1 MWRDPWISWVFA
13 HDILYCTMQNHACL
27 YCMCIYATN
36 KSCSV
41 SYICIYPEY
50 LNGHAMEIS
59 WNIMDDLFILCYPNI
74 VPTKKN
80 MWWTTAAASWVF
92 WFEDQSNPCPAVSG
106 TTPFVHLCV
115 WWNAVVRMM
124 LDCIGVKAPRRYLI
138 HWISWDHIGT
148 IWYHLVMT
156 SPWFFDGPN
165 RNRWFTY
172 ENSMV
177 DLSMANFFRH
187 NQMVIPRL
195 PMWSLFW
202 MAWSLARLLP
212 CHRRQVLPAALS
224 SLCRFSWPISRS
236 PLEIEEPKMD
246 LPSGKLT

>member
-74 VPTKKN
+74 VPTKIN
-80 MWWTTAAASWVF
+80 MWFKTAAASWVF
-92 WFEDQSNPCPAVSG
+92 WFEDQSNPCPICVQARH
-106 TTPFVHLCV
+106 HLYIC
-115 WWNAVVRMM
+115 AYDETQSVVRMM

-138 HWISWDHIGT
+138 HGISWDHIGT
-148 IWYHLVMT
+148 IWLWLRHG
-156 SPWFFDGPN
+156 F
-165 RNRWFTY
+165 
-172 ENSMV
+172 
-177 DLSMANFFRH
+177 SMA
-187 NQMVIPRL
+187 QIEIDGL
-195 PMWSLFW
+195 PMKI
-202 MAWSLARLLP
+202 AWWIFPWRTVSHKFGGGPSINQWEGLISTLQTWLDNP
-212 CHRRQVLPAALS
+212 PKDSQKP
-224 SLCRFSWPISRS
+224 PISQLQS
-236 PLEIEEPKMD
+236 AS
-246 LPSGKLT
+246 LP